1 MKIIDIISSSRRV
14 MDTTFSLFLSESHV
28 KSNTTVTRCMDILK
42 EVNSIMKL
50 IINYL
55 LRNFEDS
62 ELVTS
67 KNKNCPLVF
76 KTDCSKSIENILLV
90 RKARFLMKESS
101 LLRKKFKKSLITSD
115 SLKISIS
122 YTT

>member
-62 ELVTS
+62 ELVTP

-90 RKARFLMKESS
+90 RQARFLMKESS
-101 LLRKKFKKSLITSD
+101 LLRKKFKKA
-115 SLKISIS
+115 
-122 YTT
+122 

>member
-1 MKIIDIISSSRRV
+1 MKVIDIISSSRKV
-14 MDTTFSLFLSESHV
+14 MDTTFSLFLSGSHV

-67 KNKNCPLVF
+67 TKIAHWY
-76 KTDCSKSIENILLV
+76 SKLTVQN
-90 RKARFLMKESS
+90 
-101 LLRKKFKKSLITSD
+101 LLRTFYWSAKQD
-115 SLKISIS
+115 SS
-122 YTT
+122 

>member
-50 IINYL
+50 VINYL

-67 KNKNCPLVF
+67 KNKNAHWY
-76 KTDCSKSIENILLV
+76 SKLTVQN
-90 RKARFLMKESS
+90 
-101 LLRKKFKKSLITSD
+101 LLRTFYWSAKQD
-115 SLKISIS
+115 SS
-122 YTT
+122 